1 MVKDRGAVL
10 KMLQQKENSDSFGVL
25 VAGTPGSGKST
36 LIRNLFG
43 VDFKGKQGEIKHLS
57 IAVDGVSL
65 TLYISYGIEK
75 DSKRHLRQIQERVQ
89 NKLIS
94 LVIYC
99 LPVNDTRLRR
109 EHFEILQRHTTAGV
123 DWSRAVLALTFS
135 DRTLIPK
142 HERKHKDFCERSAF
156 KQKRKE
162 WMTNIRRQLVED
174 GTVPK
179 GTEDAIRMCS
189 TTEDREDPLPD
200 GQEWYDQLWETI
212 GNVVSSYH

>member
-1 MVKDRGAVL
+1 M
-10 KMLQQKENSDSFGVL
+10 
-25 VAGTPGSGKST
+25 AGTPGSGKST

-135 DRTLIPK
+135 DRIFVPT
-142 HERKHKDFCERSAF
+142 HERKHKDFCERSFF
-156 KQKRKE
+156 KQKQKE
-162 WMTNIRRQLVED
+162 WMEGVKRQLVN
-174 GTVPK
+174 GIKIPK
-179 GTEDAIRMCS
+179 STEDALRMHS
-189 TTEDREDPLPD
+189 TTEDREDCTPD
-200 GQEWYDQLWETI
+200 GQEWYGPLWEDI
-212 GNVVSSYH
+212 EMLIAI